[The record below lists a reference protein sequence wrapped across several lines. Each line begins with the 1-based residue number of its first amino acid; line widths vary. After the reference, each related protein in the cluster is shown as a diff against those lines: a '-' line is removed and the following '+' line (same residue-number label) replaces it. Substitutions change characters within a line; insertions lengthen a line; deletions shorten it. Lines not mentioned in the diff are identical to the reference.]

1 MPERY
6 ARAHFTD
13 RPSAFGDQR
22 NAASRREEDA
32 SIVASVVDSMHGG
45 VSLENMRHHCE
56 LESPAHLIHHAK
68 ADIARSRPDG
78 MSGQL
83 IPTATDVL
91 GVPSDG
97 A

>member
-22 NAASRREEDA
+22 NAASRREEKA

-45 VSLENMRHHCE
+45 VSLENMLHHCE
-56 LESPAHLIHHAK
+56 LGSLAHLIHHAE
-68 ADIARSRPDG
+68 ADIAQSHPDG

>member
-22 NAASRREEDA
+22 NAASRRGEIA
-32 SIVASVVDSMHGG
+32 SIAASVVDSMHGG
-45 VSLENMRHHCE
+45 VSLECMRHSRK
-56 LESPAHLIHHAK
+56 LGSLARFIQHAK
-68 ADIARSRPDG
+68 AEIAQFRPDG
-78 MSGQL
+78 MSGQH
-83 IPTATDVL
+83 ISTATDELDVL
-91 GVPSDG
+91 SGG